1 MLMEVMSGM
10 YSDEKLLICGTLN
23 LGSDIDGFEGVLGGF
38 GFGKW
43 KVTR

>member
-1 MLMEVMSGM
+1 M
-10 YSDEKLLICGTLN
+10 GTLN
-23 LGSDIDGFEGVLGGF
+23 LGSDIDGFEGVHGGF